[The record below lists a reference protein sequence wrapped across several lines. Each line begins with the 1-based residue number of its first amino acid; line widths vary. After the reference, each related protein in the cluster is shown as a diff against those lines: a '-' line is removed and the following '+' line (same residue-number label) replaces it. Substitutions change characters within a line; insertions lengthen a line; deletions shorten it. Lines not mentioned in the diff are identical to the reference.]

1 MIIVG
6 LSDIHG
12 DLSMIKKMGRILGK
26 ADVTLLVGDITNFG
40 RQAEIK
46 QVLAPVIHCTQKIFA
61 VSGNCDYHEVDA
73 WLSEQ
78 DVNLHG
84 KGEVSNGIGFVGI
97 GGSLITPFQTPNE
110 LMEDE
115 IEHFLALGYS
125 QIPSNIPMILVSHQP
140 PLETKCDRI
149 SSGDH
154 VGSNAVREFIEK
166 HQPRICF
173 TGHIHESIGVDK
185 IGDTYVI
192 NPGMLNKGC
201 YAYAEINEKVETI
214 EIRNIA

>member
-12 DLSMIKKMGRILGK
+12 DLPMIEKIKRIIAK

-46 QVLAPVIHCTQKIFA
+46 QVLTPVIQSARKIFA

-78 DVNLHG
+78 NVNLHG
-84 KGEVSNGIGFVGI
+84 KGEIYRGIGFVGL

-110 LMEDE
+110 LTEEE
-115 IEHFLALGYS
+115 IDHYLTIGNS
-125 QIPSNIPMILVSHQP
+125 QVSSNISMILVSHQP
-140 PLETKCDRI
+140 PFRTKCDRI
-149 SSGDH
+149 SSGHH
-154 VGSNAVREFIEK
+154 VGSIAVREFIEK
-166 HQPRICF
+166 HQPKICF
-173 TGHIHESIGVDK
+173 TGHIHESTGVDK
-185 IGDTYVI
+185 IDDTYVI
-192 NPGMLNKGC
+192 NPGKLNKGY
-201 YAYAEINEKVETI
+201 YAYAEIHEIVETI
-214 EIRNIA
+214 EIRSIA

>member
-1 MIIVG
+1 MIVIG
-6 LSDIHG
+6 LADVHG
-12 DLSMIKKMGRILGK
+12 NTALIKKMKDILEA
-26 ADVTLLVGDITNFG
+26 ADITLLVGDITNFG

-46 QVLAPVIHCTQKIFA
+46 HVLTHVIPNTRKIFA
-61 VSGNCDYHEVDA
+61 VSGNCDYKDVDA

-78 DVNLHG
+78 NVNLHG
-84 KGEVSNGIGFVGI
+84 KGQVCNGIGFVGL

-110 LMEDE
+110 FTEDA
-115 IEHFLALGYS
+115 IERYLAHGYS

-140 PLETKCDRI
+140 PHKTKCDRI

-154 VGSNAVREFIEK
+154 VGSISVREFIEK
-166 HQPRICF
+166 HQPKICF
-173 TGHIHESIGVDK
+173 TGHIHESIGVDR
-185 IGDTYVI
+185 IGDTYII

-201 YAYAEINEKVETI
+201 YAYVKINETVETV